1 MANTIIFQ
9 VHPTPMKPGDD
20 VQTYH
25 PRQCKKNTVRTEELA
40 DHIAKHGLISKG
52 LFLMV
57 MERLKRELVEQLL
70 GGHDLHIDGIG
81 RFSLQLGTKKVKGE
95 DGKLVKKVYR
105 RPEELTAHE
114 LVIEGLTFV
123 PDKEMLDSIR
133 ENDVSFSC
141 DRSGYNQNV
150 SRSDMLAVLDDYCE
164 KHGGFSRTIFQSL
177 FGVSRY
183 RAQQM
188 LEELVSES
196 EPLFFRE
203 KFGASYVYRKT
214 KAK

>member
-1 MANTIIFQ
+1 
-9 VHPTPMKPGDD
+9 
-20 VQTYH
+20 
-25 PRQCKKNTVRTEELA
+25 
-40 DHIAKHGLISKG
+40 
-52 LFLMV
+52 
-57 MERLKRELVEQLL
+57 
-70 GGHDLHIDGIG
+70 
-81 RFSLQLGTKKVKGE
+81 
-95 DGKLVKKVYR
+95 
-105 RPEELTAHE
+105 
-114 LVIEGLTFV
+114 
-123 PDKEMLDSIR
+123 MLDSIR

-150 SRSDMLAVLDDYCE
+150 SRNDMLAVLDDYCE
-164 KHGGFSRTIFQSL
+164 KHGGFSRTIFQNL

-214 KAK
+214 KA